1 MASYIKT
8 DTNVF
13 EVVSETDEY
22 WVVKGKRSGTT
33 YRKYKNA
40 TPLLGQAN
48 RVRELCDEFVL
59 IDKDAN
65 RNFVIPTGVS
75 GKYYYKYDGGDDSY
89 DLVNRV
95 YELEEG
101 EVIKG
106 SIWTDK
112 GLIHVAELK
121 KGEKLKL
128 L

>member
-13 EVVSETDEY
+13 EVVSETGEY

-33 YRKYKNA
+33 YKKYKNA
-40 TPLLGQAN
+40 TTVLKQAN

-59 IDKDAN
+59 IDKDGN
-65 RNFVIPTGVS
+65 REFVVPIGVL

-89 DLVNRV
+89 DFSNRV
-95 YELEEG
+95 YELGEG

-112 GLIHVAELK
+112 GLIYVAEMK
-121 KGEKLKL
+121 KGGKLEL